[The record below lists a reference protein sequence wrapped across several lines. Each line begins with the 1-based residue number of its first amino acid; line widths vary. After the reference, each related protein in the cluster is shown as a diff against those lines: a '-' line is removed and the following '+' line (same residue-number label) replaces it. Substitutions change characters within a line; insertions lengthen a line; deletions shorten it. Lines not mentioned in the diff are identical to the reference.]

1 MNHRSYRE
9 VLDSVAADALSREI
23 HLWPGIV
30 TRLERKTC
38 MTTLRTR
45 PVLAFLVILFAL
57 TLLSGVAYAI
67 GWLTGFIPGIGFV
80 ETSALRILAEPVAV
94 TREGVTVSIEQVVVD
109 SERTV
114 IVYKTEGLTIQAANA
129 RGEGGGPFGSPHFLR
144 LPNGTLLSE
153 KAEAGYGGTP
163 EPLISQVQTQGG
175 WPNYVW
181 RLVFP
186 SVPQDVNELTLVIPV
201 LQNMP
206 AGAAPENWEITF
218 RLKPAPPEMTF
229 APITILPT
237 IHPSTPE
244 TEMGTPQPTPLS
256 NVATLHGFTFQL
268 TNVVALSDGFVFTG
282 DLSWS
287 LSAFPNGK
295 GILASDPF
303 LVTLTDANGQ
313 QIPLE
318 MVRLDAPYEEYKLP
332 WSYRTNRKA
341 FSGPLTLSL
350 ASIET
355 YFAAS
360 PVAFEM
366 DFGPAPQIGQTAEIH
381 YDFSVEGRVI
391 RLLSASLKPAP
402 EGCQG
407 VMVDFNFYAD
417 VPGVSAQVNDAA
429 SPEPMHCE
437 GAVGGG
443 GGGLVDP
450 KQFTITTTYRDMPS
464 GVHRFAIEFWLP
476 HRVEGPW
483 QVQWN
488 PPLSTEPTPMPE
500 PAACLRLD
508 KWNQIKEQSSTLPA
522 EVSGTLV
529 TMVNEGGPLPAIYL
543 NRLNGTD
550 VQRVDIGA
558 WASLSPSGTRLV
570 YSAQSSL
577 RLLDLSSSESF
588 SFGADGNRIIWS
600 PDEKRFLFTGPFNV
614 YIAQADGSAL
624 QRVKIEGGQV
634 LAPVGWLDDQTIVYS
649 VLSGEKFD
657 LRTYN
662 LQSGESNLLFPIH
675 NKAGY
680 AAVSPDGQWLVFAD
694 REFGQ
699 MNWGIFIS
707 RPDGSER
714 KRVVDPEVP
723 TAFMSIWGPDS
734 QWLIVN
740 VQEDGQN
747 IPVLLN
753 PFTCQVF
760 VLRGLRGTVE
770 GWGR

>member
-1 MNHRSYRE
+1 MNRRSYRE
-9 VLDSVAADALSREI
+9 VLDSVAADALSRET
-23 HLWPGIV
+23 HLWSGIV
-30 TRLERKTC
+30 TRLERKTW

-45 PVLAFLVILFAL
+45 PVLAFLLILFAL

-67 GWLTGFIPGIGFV
+67 GRLTGFIPGIGFV

-109 SERTV
+109 SGRTV

-129 RGEGGGPFGSPHFLR
+129 SGEGGGPFGSPHFLR

-163 EPLISQVQTQGG
+163 EPLIPQVQTQGG

-229 APITILPT
+229 APITVLPT
-237 IHPSTPE
+237 VFPSTPE
-244 TEMGTPQPTPLS
+244 SGGETPQPTSLS
-256 NVATLHGFTFQL
+256 NVATLHGFTFRL
-268 TNVVALSDGFVFTG
+268 NNVVEIAEGFVLTG

-287 LSAFPNGK
+287 ASAFPGGK
-295 GILASDPF
+295 GMLVSDPF
-303 LVTLTDANGQ
+303 RVTLSDENGE
-313 QIPLE
+313 QIPIE

-355 YFAAS
+355 FFAAS

-366 DFGPAPQIGQTAEIH
+366 DFGPAPQVGQTAEIH

-391 RLLSASLKPAP
+391 RLLSVSLKPAP
-402 EGCQG
+402 EGCRG

-464 GVHRFAIEFWLP
+464 GVHHFVIEFWLP

-488 PPLSTEPTPMPE
+488 PPLSTEPTPTPE
-500 PAACLRLD
+500 PAACLAFDEWNRLR
-508 KWNQIKEQSSTLPA
+508 EQSHTLPS
-522 EVSGTLV
+522 EVSGTVV
-529 TMVNEGGPLPAIYL
+529 TTVNEGGPLPAIYL
-543 NRLNGTD
+543 SRPDGAHVQRVAIGGWASLSNNGTRLAYSD
-550 VQRVDIGA
+550 QSGLHVLDLSNGKNLSFGVDGYRILWSLDDTRFLFTDTFNVYIARADGSGLQRVDIG
-558 WASLSPSGTRLV
+558 S
-570 YSAQSSL
+570 
-577 RLLDLSSSESF
+577 
-588 SFGADGNRIIWS
+588 
-600 PDEKRFLFTGPFNV
+600 
-614 YIAQADGSAL
+614 
-624 QRVKIEGGQV
+624 GQV
-634 LAPVGWLDDQTIVYS
+634 FAPVGWLDEQTIVYS

-657 LRTYN
+657 LKTYN
-662 LQSGESNLLFPIH
+662 LQSGEVKGLFPIH

-680 AAVSPDGQWLVFAD
+680 AAISPDGQWIVFAD
-694 REFGQ
+694 RQFGET
-699 MNWGIFIS
+699 NWGIFIS
-707 RPDGSER
+707 RLDGSER
-714 KRVVDPEVP
+714 KWIIAPDVP
-723 TAFMSIWGPDS
+723 TAFMAVWGPDG

-740 VQEDGQN
+740 TLEKDQN
-747 IPVLLN
+747 IPVLVN
-753 PFTCQVF
+753 PFTCQAF
-760 VLRGLRGTVE
+760 VLNGLQGTVE
-770 GWGR
+770 GWSQ